1 MAQEEL
7 GITAR
12 IVKMGN
18 DVSAHKP
25 VLEDFADLDYGVII
39 VDAWQMAPHIEE
51 IAPQCP

>member
-1 MAQEEL
+1 MLQEEL

-25 VLEDFADLDYGVII
+25 VLEDFADLDYGIII
-39 VDAWQMAPHIEE
+39 VDAW
-51 IAPQCP
+51 